1 MALVHRTDL
10 TDALRGFTTLLCLEF
25 SVEVDSGVCKLILD
39 LAEAE
44 IVGARS
50 IRAEFLGVANL
61 FIREFGG
68 GLTQLLL
75 LAVEDISA
83 RQLDRINY
91 EVRELERDSISFLC
105 QTVTITSMEE
115 E

>member
-1 MALVHRTDL
+1 MVRRSDL

-25 SVEVDSGVCKLILD
+25 SVEVNTGVCKLILD

-44 IVGARS
+44 TGSARG
-50 IRAEFLGVANL
+50 IRAEFLGVSNL

-75 LAVEDISA
+75 LAVEDISD

-91 EVRELERDSISFLC
+91 EVKELERDSISFLC
-105 QTVTITSMEE
+105 QEVTITSKEE